1 MIPGRTLMGQSYLPI
16 EEVKIMRT
24 SGLALLLLFILTSLV
39 VAGCSSLNNVQS
51 YDQGNQVP
59 QVQATLLR
67 QQGDWGITRGCYYTV
82 QYQVFNTGTTPAKNV
97 RLGVMLIHINDDA
110 VRDSRDIYIGTLAPG
125 SSTTVAVE
133 LDGECL
139 KDYNVRA
146 VPVYD
151 V

>member
-1 MIPGRTLMGQSYLPI
+1 
-16 EEVKIMRT
+16 MRPF
-24 SGLALLLLFILTSLV
+24 GLALILLFVGTSIL

-51 YDQGNQVP
+51 YDQGTRAS
-59 QVQATLLR
+59 QVQATLLN
-67 QQGDWGITRGCYYTV
+67 QHGDWGITRGCYYTV
-82 QYQVFNTGTTPAKNV
+82 QYQVFNAGATPAKNV

-125 SSTTVAVE
+125 ASTTVAVE

>member
-1 MIPGRTLMGQSYLPI
+1 MKPAA
-16 EEVKIMRT
+16 
-24 SGLALLLLFILTSLV
+24 LALIVLFIGTSV
-39 VAGCSSLNNVQS
+39 MVAGCSSLSNVQT
-51 YDQGNQVP
+51 YNQGAQTS

-67 QQGDWGITRGCYYTV
+67 QHEDWGITRGCYYTV
-82 QYQVFNTGTTPAKNV
+82 QYQVFNTGSVPARNV
-97 RLGVMLIHINDDA
+97 RLGVMLVHINDGA

-125 SSTTVAVE
+125 ASTTVAIE

-146 VPVYD
+146 VPVFD

>member
-1 MIPGRTLMGQSYLPI
+1 M
-16 EEVKIMRT
+16 MRPAGLILILFFVGT
-24 SGLALLLLFILTSLV
+24 SIL

-51 YDQGNQVP
+51 YDQGAQTS
-59 QVQATLLR
+59 QVQTTLLR
-67 QQGDWGITRGCYYTV
+67 QQGDWGIARGCYYTV
-82 QYQVFNTGTTPAKNV
+82 QYQVYNTGTTPAKNV
-97 RLGVMLIHINDDA
+97 RLGVMLVHINDDA

-125 SSTTVAVE
+125 ASTTVAVE

>member
-1 MIPGRTLMGQSYLPI
+1 MGQSHIPI
-16 EEVKIMRT
+16 EQVKMMRPA
-24 SGLALLLLFILTSLV
+24 GLALILLFVGTSIL

-51 YDQGNQVP
+51 YDQGIQTS

-97 RLGVMLIHINDDA
+97 RLGVMLVHINDDA

-125 SSTTVAVE
+125 ASTTVAVE

>member
-1 MIPGRTLMGQSYLPI
+1 MKPA
-16 EEVKIMRT
+16 
-24 SGLALLLLFILTSLV
+24 GLAIIILFAGVTIMA
-39 VAGCSSLNNVQS
+39 AGCSSLSSVGT
-51 YDQGNQVP
+51 YDHGGQTS
-59 QVQATLLR
+59 QVQATL
-67 QQGDWGITRGCYYTV
+67 QKQSEDWGITRGCYYTV
-82 QYQVFNTGTTPAKNV
+82 QYQVYNTGSTPVNNV
-97 RLGVMLIHINDDA
+97 KLGVMLVHINDDA

-125 SSTTVAVE
+125 ASTNVAIE

>member
-1 MIPGRTLMGQSYLPI
+1 MI
-16 EEVKIMRT
+16 V
-24 SGLALLLLFILTSLV
+24 LFAGFSIL
-39 VAGCSSLNNVQS
+39 VAGCSSLNSVGT
-51 YDQGNQVP
+51 YDQGSQAS

-67 QQGDWGITRGCYYTV
+67 QQEDWGISRGCYYTV
-82 QYQVFNTGTTPAKNV
+82 QYQVYNTGRTPVNNV
-97 RLGVMLIHINDDA
+97 KLGVMLIHINDDA

-125 SSTTVAVE
+125 ESTTVTAE

-146 VPVYD
+146 VPVYE

>member
-1 MIPGRTLMGQSYLPI
+1 MNTAR
-16 EEVKIMRT
+16 
-24 SGLALLLLFILTSLV
+24 LALILLFVGASIMVT
-39 VAGCSSLNNVQS
+39 GCSSLSSIQA
-51 YDQGNQVP
+51 YDQSGQTS

-67 QQGDWGITRGCYYTV
+67 QQEDWGITRGCYYTV
-82 QYQVFNTGTTPAKNV
+82 QYQVFNTGSVPARNV
-97 RLGVMLIHINDDA
+97 RLGVMLVHINDGA

-125 SSTTVAVE
+125 ASTTVAVE

-146 VPVYD
+146 VPVFD

>member
-1 MIPGRTLMGQSYLPI
+1 MNTAR
-16 EEVKIMRT
+16 
-24 SGLALLLLFILTSLV
+24 LALILLFVGASIMVT
-39 VAGCSSLNNVQS
+39 GCSSLSSIQA
-51 YDQGNQVP
+51 YDQSSQTS

-67 QQGDWGITRGCYYTV
+67 QQEDWGITRGCYYTV
-82 QYQVFNTGTTPAKNV
+82 QYQVFNTGSVPARNV
-97 RLGVMLIHINDDA
+97 RLGVMLVHINDGA

-125 SSTTVAVE
+125 ASTTVAVE

-146 VPVYD
+146 VPVFD

>member
-1 MIPGRTLMGQSYLPI
+1 MKTA
-16 EEVKIMRT
+16 
-24 SGLALLLLFILTSLV
+24 GLALIVLCIGTSIM
-39 VAGCSSLNNVQS
+39 VAGCSSLNSVGT
-51 YDQGNQVP
+51 YDQGGQVT
-59 QVQATLLR
+59 QVQATLLKNSE
-67 QQGDWGITRGCYYTV
+67 DWGIIRGCYYTV
-82 QYQVFNTGTTPAKNV
+82 QYQVFNTGSAPARNV
-97 RLGVMLIHINDDA
+97 RLGVMLVHVNDDA

-125 SSTTVAVE
+125 ASTTVAVE